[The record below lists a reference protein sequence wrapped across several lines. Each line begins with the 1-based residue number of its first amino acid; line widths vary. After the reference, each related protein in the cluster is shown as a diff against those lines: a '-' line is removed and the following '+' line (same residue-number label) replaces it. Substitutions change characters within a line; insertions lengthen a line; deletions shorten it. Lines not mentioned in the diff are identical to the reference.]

1 MSENAIA
8 FSFQSENP
16 YSLSTSPQA
25 QLHLAFHLQ
34 TVKSVPGQSRLPLN
48 LSLVMDRSGS
58 MEGEKLDYVKKALSF
73 VIEQLQ
79 AEDKLSIVTY
89 DDQVQV
95 LFGQQPVR
103 DKAALLRQVAAIASG
118 NTTNLSGG
126 MLEGF
131 AQVRGTKSAQ
141 TVNRVL
147 LLSDGLANE
156 GVTEPDKLQQIAR
169 TKFMEDGVGLSSFGV
184 GADYNEDLMTALA
197 EHGGGNYCF
206 IDQAD
211 KIPGFFAK
219 ELQGLLAVV
228 AQRTRVRIHYPVA
241 QVRPAQVL
249 GYVHA
254 ATPGVI
260 SVEMNDLFAGEE
272 RALVLAFDPIPGAG
286 GPVTFAVELEYE
298 DVALR
303 MGSVR
308 ERLELTVTPTAD
320 EALYRASVR
329 PDTLDLVAQ
338 YIANQLLEQA
348 IQAVDRRDKPAAT
361 AFLSQAR
368 LYLDGVLKLIAASN
382 SLRLLLQ
389 RLEAYEQRLQGLD
402 RESREEFAMGQ
413 KMSKAA
419 SVDYYKRRT

>member
-16 YSLSTSPQA
+16 YSLASSPHA

-34 TVKSVPGQSRLPLN
+34 TVKSVPGQQRLPLN

-58 MEGEKLDYVKKALSF
+58 MEGEKLDYVKKALAF

-79 AEDKLSIVTY
+79 IEDKLSVVTY
-89 DDQVQV
+89 DDKVEV
-95 LFGQQPVR
+95 LFAQQPVR
-103 DKAALLRQVAAIASG
+103 DKNALLRQVEAIRSG

-131 AQVRGTKSAQ
+131 AQVRGTKTANC
-141 TVNRVL
+141 VNRVL

-156 GVTEPDKLQQIAR
+156 GVTEPEKLQQIAR

-184 GADYNEDLMTALA
+184 GADYNEDLMTALS
-197 EHGGGNYCF
+197 EHGGGNYFF

-211 KIPGFFAK
+211 KIPGYFAK

-228 AQRTRVRIHYPVA
+228 AQRTRVRIHYPAA
-241 QVRPAQVL
+241 QVKPAQVL
-249 GYVHA
+249 GYVHT

-272 RALVLAFDPIPGAG
+272 RALVLAFDPLPGMT
-286 GPVTFAVELEYE
+286 GPVTFSVELEYE

-303 MGSVR
+303 MGSIR
-308 ERLELTVTPTAD
+308 ERRELTVTPTSD
-320 EALYRASVR
+320 EALFRASVR
-329 PDTLDLVAQ
+329 PETLDLVAQ
-338 YIANQLLEQA
+338 YIGNQLLEQA
-348 IQAVDRRDKPAAT
+348 ILAVDRRDKAAAT
-361 AFLSQAR
+361 NWLAQAR
-368 LYLDGVLKLIAASN
+368 LYLDGVLKLVAPSDG
-382 SLRLLLQ
+382 LRRLLSM
-389 RLEAYEQRLQGLD
+389 LEGYEQRLKGLD
-402 RESREEFAMGQ
+402 QETREQFAMGQ
-413 KMSKAA
+413 KFSKAA
-419 SVDYYKRRT
+419 SMDYSKRRT

>member
-1 MSENAIA
+1 MSKNAIA

-16 YSLSTSPQA
+16 FSLSTSPNA
-25 QLHLAFHLQ
+25 RLHLAFHLK
-34 TVKSVPGQSRLPLN
+34 TITSIPGQSRLPLN

-58 MEGEKLDYVKKALSF
+58 MQGDKLDYVKKALAF

-89 DDQVQV
+89 DDAVDV
-95 LFGQQPVR
+95 LFAQQPVR
-103 DKAALLRQVAAIASG
+103 DKASLLRQVAGIAAG

-131 AQVRGTKSAQ
+131 AQVRGTKTAGS
-141 TVNRVL
+141 VNRVL

-156 GVTEPDKLQQIAR
+156 GVTDPEKLQQIAR

-197 EHGGGNYCF
+197 EHGGGNYFF

-211 KIPGFFAK
+211 KIPGYFAK

-228 AQRTRVRIHYPVA
+228 AQRTRVRIHYPAA

-249 GYVHA
+249 GYVHTDTA
-254 ATPGVI
+254 GCI

-272 RALVLAFDPIPGAG
+272 RALVLAFDPVPGTG
-286 GPVTFAVELEYE
+286 GPVTFTLELEYE

-308 ERLELTVTPTAD
+308 ERIELTVTPTAD
-320 EALYRASVR
+320 EALYRSSIR

-338 YIANQLLEQA
+338 YLANQLLEQA
-348 IQAVDRRDKPAAT
+348 ILAVDRRDKAA
-361 AFLSQAR
+361 AASWIGQAR
-368 LYLDGVLKLIAASN
+368 TYLDGVLKLIPASDG
-382 SLRLLLQ
+382 LRQLLQ
-389 RLEAYEQRLQGLD
+389 RLEAYEVRLKGLD
-402 RESREEFAMGQ
+402 NETREQFAMAQ
-413 KMSKAA
+413 KMSKSA
-419 SVDYYKRRT
+419 SVDYYKRRS